1 MPLATLGDGDLM
13 MGINAL
19 WTAAH
24 HDVPLLIVVA
34 NNRAYYND
42 VVHQETVARERDRP
56 VENKW
61 VGQRLDQ
68 PLVDIAAMARAQ
80 GFQAE
85 GPITDAA
92 VLQDSLQ
99 RALESVAQGIPVL
112 LDVVVEAGY
121 VSSVV
126 DFDGDAQP
134 RGKKGEA

>member
-1 MPLATLGDGDLM
+1 MDYLGYDGGAGIGSGPGMVVGAALALKGSGRVPLAILGDGDLI

-42 VVHQETVARERDRP
+42 IVHQETAARERDRP

-68 PLVDIAAMARAQ
+68 PLVDIAAMARALTTSMTVGL
-80 GFQAE
+80 GFLILVVALQAML
-85 GPITDAA
+85 G
-92 VLQDSLQ
+92 
-99 RALESVAQGIPVL
+99 
-112 LDVVVEAGY
+112 
-121 VSSVV
+121 
-126 DFDGDAQP
+126 
-134 RGKKGEA
+134 

>member
-1 MPLATLGDGDLM
+1 

-42 VVHQETVARERDRP
+42 IVHQETAARERDRP

-68 PLVDIAAMARAQ
+68 PLVDIAAMARALTTSMTVGL
-80 GFQAE
+80 GFLILVVALQAML
-85 GPITDAA
+85 G
-92 VLQDSLQ
+92 
-99 RALESVAQGIPVL
+99 
-112 LDVVVEAGY
+112 
-121 VSSVV
+121 
-126 DFDGDAQP
+126 
-134 RGKKGEA
+134 